1 MMSSVHH
8 RLSPYEQARLDKIK
22 RNEERLSSLGL
33 FDAKRK
39 LARDAASSVRHRAN
53 DGKRGGGRQQRHT
66 GTPEK
71 RRPTTP
77 TRAAAAASAFA
88 GVTPPP
94 PPPRSSRRLK
104 FEPPARYV
112 SLMDDDDDVA
122 VRFGKVEQKATKAT
136 TSHGFKCD
144 IPADVSSSPLT
155 EDEKA
160 VLETKM
166 EGDFFGKFEVRER
179 CCCDDTTTCSNH
191 HVVEEDDTYD
201 PISNIFAFRAN
212 PPSLH
217 SL

>member
-1 MMSSVHH
+1 MMSTVHH

-33 FDAKRK
+33 FDAKRE
-39 LARDAASSVRHRAN
+39 LAGDAASSVRRRAN
-53 DGKRGGGRQQRHT
+53 DGKPGGWRRQQRHT

-71 RRPTTP
+71 RRPTIP
-77 TRAAAAASAFA
+77 RAAAASAFA
-88 GVTPPP
+88 GVTPS

-112 SLMDDDDDVA
+112 SPMDDDDVA
-122 VRFGKVEQKATKAT
+122 VRIGKVEEKATKAT
-136 TSHGFKCD
+136 TSRGFKCD

-166 EGDFFGKFEVRER
+166 EGDFFGKFEVRG
-179 CCCDDTTTCSNH
+179 
-191 HVVEEDDTYD
+191 
-201 PISNIFAFRAN
+201 A
-212 PPSLH
+212 L
-217 SL
+217 LL